1 MEDEWSARVRMAE
14 EAVEHFKALV
24 HDANEN
30 YIAACRRLS
39 EAKLERARSQPH
51 PWLGHMVYRIMGGE
65 HLRNRI
71 ERGTVQFKEFN
82 TPDYGN
88 PHIPPGSYYVLVD
101 KKHAKWLDK
110 SWELELL

>member
-1 MEDEWSARVRMAE
+1 MDDVRVKEAEDAVVAALERV
-14 EAVEHFKALV
+14 HQ
-24 HDANEN
+24 ANED
-30 YIAACRRLS
+30 YLAACRALA
-39 EAKLERARSQPH
+39 EAKLDRARFNPH
-51 PWLGHMVYRIMGGE
+51 PWMGQAVYRIMGGE
-65 HLRNRI
+65 HLRNRL
-71 ERGTVQFKEFN
+71 ERGIVQFKEFN

>member
-1 MEDEWSARVRMAE
+1 MDDETVAAAE
-14 EAVEHFKALV
+14 VAADEALRLV
-24 HDANEN
+24 HEANEN
-30 YIAACRRLS
+30 YIAACKALAV
-39 EAKLERARSQPH
+39 AKLERARFNPH
-51 PWLGHMVYRIMGGE
+51 PWMGQAVYRIMGGE
-65 HLRNRI
+65 HLRNRL